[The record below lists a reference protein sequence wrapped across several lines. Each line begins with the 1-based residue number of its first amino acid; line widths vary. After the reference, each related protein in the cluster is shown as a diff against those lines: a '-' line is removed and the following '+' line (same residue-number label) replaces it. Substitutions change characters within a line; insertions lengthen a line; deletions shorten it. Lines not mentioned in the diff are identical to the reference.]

1 MSDLPSYLLAPSD
14 SLPDQPADVRRW
26 TGLYGSAFAL
36 TIHEAALARSGPI
49 LVIAKSSQQAHF
61 LLQEILFFSGADYPV
76 DIFPDYETLIYDSF
90 SPHQDIVSDRLK
102 LLSRDFTGRSIV
114 IAPISTLLM
123 KLPPRAFL
131 IGHNLR
137 ISVGDRLNLT
147 DLRRQLEAA
156 AYRVVD
162 TVVER
167 GEFTVRGAV
176 LDLYPMGAHTP
187 FRIEL
192 FDDDVDS
199 IRTFDPDTQL
209 STGAISA
216 IDTLPAREVP
226 LTKEG
231 INRFQDHWHLTFGG
245 NPRSC
250 PIYQDVS
257 SGLAP
262 AGIEYYL
269 PLFFDK
275 TETLF
280 DYLPDQLLI
289 MSDPL
294 SDPIERFWENARNRY
309 ESLRYNLERP
319 ILPPEQ
325 LLLRED
331 DFRATLKNYPRIDHL
346 EEAGARAFDFM
357 SIAVP
362 DVSIDDQAKDPFHRL
377 RARLDTADQRIL
389 ICAESPGRRELI
401 DQLLRQAGWSP
412 TLVDSWQS
420 FLSSDATLTL
430 AIAPTARSLNLPEKS
445 LIVLSE
451 AQLFGERVL
460 QARRRQKE
468 RDQADELVVRS
479 LTELSEGAPVVH
491 QEHGVGRYQGLVTL
505 AIDDQSNE
513 FLSLLYQDE
522 ATLYVP
528 VADLH
533 LISRYTGADA
543 DLAPWHRLG
552 SDVWEKAKRK
562 AAEQIRDVAA
572 ELLEIYA
579 RREAKQGLALPPP
592 DADYERFARGFPFE
606 ETADQLSAIEAVIS
620 DLCSPK
626 PTDRLICGDVGFG
639 KTEVAMRAAFLA
651 VQAGKQ
657 VAILVPT
664 TLLAEQHLQSFQD
677 RFADWPVKIE
687 SISRFKSRKE
697 QDAVIETLANG
708 RTDIVIG
715 THALIQDQVRFHD
728 LGLLIIDE
736 EHRFGVRQKERIKSL
751 RANVDVLAMTATPI
765 PRTLNLSMTGLRDLS
780 IIATPPARR
789 LSIKTFIRPKD
800 LAVVK
805 EAIQRELLRGGQV
818 YYLHNEVKDI
828 EQCADELKQLVPE
841 ARVLVG
847 HGQMREKELEQ
858 VMSDF
863 YHQRANILVCTTI
876 IETGIDIPNANTI
889 IMDRADKF
897 GLAQIHQLRG
907 RVGRSHH
914 QAYAYLLIPEKSRM
928 SRDAEQRLEAIAGA
942 EDLGAGFIL
951 ATHDMEI
958 RGAGE
963 LLGESQTGNMTAIG
977 FGLYMDM
984 LDRAVKAFKDGKQIN
999 LEAPIE
1005 DSTEIKLHLPALIPE
1020 PYLPDVHMRLVLYK
1034 RIANAADTQALRA
1047 LQVEMI
1053 DRFGLLP
1060 DPLKNL
1066 FRVTELKL
1074 QAERLGITKIDF
1086 GPRGGKIDFAQDTQ
1100 VSPDRIITLVQT
1112 QSQRYRFASANQLAI
1127 VDNIADREQRFK
1139 HIEDL
1144 LQHFQAA

>member
-36 TIHEAALARSGPI
+36 AIHEAALARSGPI

-76 DIFPDYETLIYDSF
+76 DIFPDYETLIYDGF

-102 LLSRDFTGRSIV
+102 LLSRDFTGRSII

-123 KLPPRAFL
+123 RLPPRAFL

-231 INRFQDHWHLTFGG
+231 ISRFQDHWHLTFGG

-430 AIAPTARSLNLPEKS
+430 AIAPTDRSLNLPEKS

-715 THALIQDQVRFHD
+715 THALIQDQVR
-728 LGLLIIDE
+728 
-736 EHRFGVRQKERIKSL
+736 
-751 RANVDVLAMTATPI
+751 
-765 PRTLNLSMTGLRDLS
+765 
-780 IIATPPARR
+780 
-789 LSIKTFIRPKD
+789 
-800 LAVVK
+800 
-805 EAIQRELLRGGQV
+805 
-818 YYLHNEVKDI
+818 
-828 EQCADELKQLVPE
+828 
-841 ARVLVG
+841 
-847 HGQMREKELEQ
+847 
-858 VMSDF
+858 
-863 YHQRANILVCTTI
+863 
-876 IETGIDIPNANTI
+876 
-889 IMDRADKF
+889 
-897 GLAQIHQLRG
+897 
-907 RVGRSHH
+907 
-914 QAYAYLLIPEKSRM
+914 
-928 SRDAEQRLEAIAGA
+928 
-942 EDLGAGFIL
+942 
-951 ATHDMEI
+951 
-958 RGAGE
+958 
-963 LLGESQTGNMTAIG
+963 
-977 FGLYMDM
+977 
-984 LDRAVKAFKDGKQIN
+984 
-999 LEAPIE
+999 
-1005 DSTEIKLHLPALIPE
+1005 
-1020 PYLPDVHMRLVLYK
+1020 
-1034 RIANAADTQALRA
+1034 
-1047 LQVEMI
+1047 
-1053 DRFGLLP
+1053 
-1060 DPLKNL
+1060 
-1066 FRVTELKL
+1066 
-1074 QAERLGITKIDF
+1074 
-1086 GPRGGKIDFAQDTQ
+1086 
-1100 VSPDRIITLVQT
+1100 
-1112 QSQRYRFASANQLAI
+1112 
-1127 VDNIADREQRFK
+1127 
-1139 HIEDL
+1139 
-1144 LQHFQAA
+1144 

>member
-123 KLPPRAFL
+123 RLPPRAFL

-928 SRDAEQRLEAIAGA
+928 TRDAEQRLEAIAGA

>member
-76 DIFPDYETLIYDSF
+76 DIFPDYETLIYDGF

-715 THALIQDQVRFHD
+715 THALIQDQVRFRD

-928 SRDAEQRLEAIAGA
+928 TRDAEQRLEAIAGA

>member
-14 SLPDQPADVRRW
+14 SLPDQPTDVRRW

-36 TIHEAALARSGPI
+36 AIHEAALARSGPI

-76 DIFPDYETLIYDSF
+76 DIFPDYETLIYDGF

-102 LLSRDFTGRSIV
+102 LLSRDFTGRSII

-123 KLPPRAFL
+123 RLPPRAFL

-331 DFRATLKNYPRIDHL
+331 DFRARLKNYPRIDHL

-928 SRDAEQRLEAIAGA
+928 TRDAEQRLEAIAGA

>member
-1 MSDLPSYLLAPSD
+1 MSQLSPHFLVSRE
-14 SLPDQPADVRRW
+14 SLPDGDGDLKRW
-26 TGLYGSAFAL
+26 RTLEGSAFAL
-36 TIHEAALARSGPI
+36 AAHETALQSDGPVLI
-49 LVIAKSSQQAHF
+49 ISNSSQDAQWLA
-61 LLQEILFFSGADYPV
+61 QELAFFANQKYSI
-76 DIFPDYETLIYDSF
+76 DIFPDYETLIYDGF
-90 SPHQDIVSDRLK
+90 SPHQDIVSDRLR
-102 LLSRDFTGRSIV
+102 LLSRDFSERSIIIV
-114 IAPISTLLM
+114 PASTLLM
-123 KLPPRAFL
+123 KLPPKAFL
-131 IGHNLR
+131 IGHNLKLT
-137 ISVGDRLNLT
+137 VGDRLNIAH
-147 DLRRQLEAA
+147 LRRQLEAA
-156 AYRVVD
+156 AYRAVD
-162 TVVER
+162 AVVER

-176 LDLYPMGAHTP
+176 IDLYPMGAGTP
-187 FRIEL
+187 YRIEL
-192 FDDDVDS
+192 FDDDIES
-199 IRTFDPDTQL
+199 IRTFDPETQL
-209 STGAISA
+209 STGIVTS

-226 LTKEG
+226 LTRDG
-231 INRFQDHWHLTFGG
+231 IKHFQDQWHLTFGG
-245 NPRSC
+245 NPRQC
-250 PIYQDVS
+250 PVYEDVS
-257 SGLAP
+257 AGLAP

-269 PLFFDK
+269 PLFFSQ
-275 TETLF
+275 TETLL
-280 DYLPDQLLI
+280 DYLPEQLLVI
-289 MSDPL
+289 TDNIAT
-294 SDPIERFWENARNRY
+294 PIERFWHSAGSRY

-319 ILPPEQ
+319 ILMPQQ
-325 LLLRED
+325 LLLKQDELMAR
-331 DFRATLKNYPRIDHL
+331 LKNYPRIVRSEDAKTRTL
-346 EEAGARAFDFM
+346 SFDT
-357 SIAVP
+357 APAP
-362 DVSIDDQAKDPFHRL
+362 DLTIDDRAENPFHRL
-377 RARLDTADQRIL
+377 ADLLTAGTHRIL
-389 ICAESPGRRELI
+389 ICAETPGRRELI
-401 DQLLRQAGWSP
+401 NQMLRQAGWSP
-412 TLVDSWQS
+412 KSVDDWPS
-420 FLSSDATLTL
+420 FLDTDHPLCLS
-430 AIAPTARSLNLPEKS
+430 IAPIGRSLCLTAPR
-445 LIVLSE
+445 LIVLAE

-479 LTELSEGAPVVH
+479 LTELVEGAPVVH
-491 QEHGVGRYQGLVTL
+491 QEHGVGRYQGLITL
-505 AIDDQSNE
+505 SIDNQANE

-543 DLAPWHRLG
+543 SLAPWHRLG
-552 SDVWEKAKRK
+552 SDTWEKAKRK

-579 RREAKQGLALPPP
+579 KREAKEGNALPAP
-592 DADYERFARGFPFE
+592 DTDYEQFARGFPFE
-606 ETADQLSAIEAVIS
+606 ETADQMAAIDAVIA

-687 SISRFKSRKE
+687 SVSRFKSRKA
-697 QDAVIETLANG
+697 QDAVVAALAKG
-708 RTDIVIG
+708 QVDIVIG
-715 THALIQDQVRFHD
+715 THALIQDHIRFQD

-736 EHRFGVRQKERIKSL
+736 EHRFGVRQKERIKAL

-780 IIATPPARR
+780 ISATPPARR
-789 LSIKTFIRPKD
+789 LSIKTFIRPRD
-800 LAVVK
+800 LAVIK
-805 EAIQRELLRGGQV
+805 EAVQRELLRGGQV
-818 YYLHNEVKDI
+818 YYLHNEVRDI
-828 EQCADELKQLVPE
+828 EQCADEIKQLVPE
-841 ARVLVG
+841 ARVLIG

-876 IETGIDIPNANTI
+876 IETGIDVPNANTI

-914 QAYAYLLIPEKSRM
+914 QAYAYLLTPDSKRIT
-928 SRDAEQRLEAIAGA
+928 RDAEQRLEAIASA

-963 LLGESQTGNMTAIG
+963 LLGESQTGNMTTIG

-984 LDRAVKAFKDGKQIN
+984 LDRAVKALKDGKQIN
-999 LEAPIE
+999 FETAVD

-1020 PYLPDVHMRLVLYK
+1020 DYLPDVQMRLVLYK
-1034 RIANAADTQALRA
+1034 RIANAEDSDTLRA

-1060 DPLKNL
+1060 ESIKNL
-1066 FRVTELKL
+1066 FRVTEMKL
-1074 QAERLGITKIDF
+1074 QAVKLGITKIDL
-1086 GPRGGKIDFAQDTQ
+1086 GPRGGKIDFSQE
-1100 VSPDRIITLVQT
+1100 TLVPAEKVIQLVQQ
-1112 QSQRYRFASANQLAI
+1112 QSHRYKFASANQLAI
-1127 VDNIADREQRFK
+1127 VDNIEDREQRFK

-1144 LQHFQAA
+1144 LEHFQAA

>member
-331 DFRATLKNYPRIDHL
+331 DFRARLKNYPRIDHL

-430 AIAPTARSLNLPEKS
+430 AIAPTDRSLNLPEKS

-928 SRDAEQRLEAIAGA
+928 TRDAEQRLEAIAGA

>member
-1 MSDLPSYLLAPSD
+1 M
-14 SLPDQPADVRRW
+14 R
-26 TGLYGSAFAL
+26 
-36 TIHEAALARSGPI
+36 
-49 LVIAKSSQQAHF
+49 
-61 LLQEILFFSGADYPV
+61 
-76 DIFPDYETLIYDSF
+76 
-90 SPHQDIVSDRLK
+90 
-102 LLSRDFTGRSIV
+102 
-114 IAPISTLLM
+114 
-123 KLPPRAFL
+123 LPPRAFL

-280 DYLPDQLLI
+280 NYLPDQLLI

-331 DFRATLKNYPRIDHL
+331 DFRARLKNYPRIDHL

-697 QDAVIETLANG
+697 QDAVIEKLANG

-928 SRDAEQRLEAIAGA
+928 TRDAEQRLEAIAGA

>member
-331 DFRATLKNYPRIDHL
+331 DFRARLKNYPRIDHL

-928 SRDAEQRLEAIAGA
+928 TRDAEQRLEAIAGA

-1127 VDNIADREQRFK
+1127 VDNVADREQRFK

>member
-131 IGHNLR
+131 SGHNLR

-176 LDLYPMGAHTP
+176 LDLYPMGAHNP

-331 DFRATLKNYPRIDHL
+331 DFRARLKNYPRIDHL

-928 SRDAEQRLEAIAGA
+928 TRDAEQRLEAIAGA

>member
-76 DIFPDYETLIYDSF
+76 DIFPDYETLIYDGF

-102 LLSRDFTGRSIV
+102 LLSRDFTGRSII

-123 KLPPRAFL
+123 RLPPRAFL

-331 DFRATLKNYPRIDHL
+331 DFRARLKNYPRIDHL

-928 SRDAEQRLEAIAGA
+928 TRDAEQRLEAIAGA

-1127 VDNIADREQRFK
+1127 VDNVADREQRFK

>member
-928 SRDAEQRLEAIAGA
+928 TRDAEQRLEAIAGA

>member
-26 TGLYGSAFAL
+26 SGLYGSAFAL
-36 TIHEAALARSGPI
+36 AIHEAALARSGPI

-76 DIFPDYETLIYDSF
+76 DIFPDYETLIYDGF

-102 LLSRDFTGRSIV
+102 LLSRDFTGRSII

-331 DFRATLKNYPRIDHL
+331 DFRARLKNYPRIDHL

-362 DVSIDDQAKDPFHRL
+362 DVSLDDQAKDPFHRL

-928 SRDAEQRLEAIAGA
+928 TRDAEQRLEAIAGA

>member
-1 MSDLPSYLLAPSD
+1 MSDLPSYLLAPPD
-14 SLPDQPADVRRW
+14 SLPDQPTDVRRW

-36 TIHEAALARSGPI
+36 AIHEAALARSGPI

-123 KLPPRAFL
+123 RLPPRAFL

-928 SRDAEQRLEAIAGA
+928 TRDAEQRLEAIAGA

>member
-36 TIHEAALARSGPI
+36 AIHEAALARSGPI

-61 LLQEILFFSGADYPV
+61 LLQEILFFSGADYSV

-928 SRDAEQRLEAIAGA
+928 TRDAEQRLEAIAGA

>member
-123 KLPPRAFL
+123 RLPPRAFL

-331 DFRATLKNYPRIDHL
+331 DFRARLKNYPRIDHL

-430 AIAPTARSLNLPEKS
+430 AIAPTARSLNLPDKS

-928 SRDAEQRLEAIAGA
+928 TRDAEQRLEAIAGA

>member
-362 DVSIDDQAKDPFHRL
+362 DVSLDDQAKDPFHRL

-928 SRDAEQRLEAIAGA
+928 TRDAEQRLEAIAGA

-1127 VDNIADREQRFK
+1127 VDNVADREQRFK

>member
-36 TIHEAALARSGPI
+36 AIHEAALARSGPI

-331 DFRATLKNYPRIDHL
+331 DFRARLKNYPRIDHL

-928 SRDAEQRLEAIAGA
+928 TRDAEQRLEAIAGA

-1127 VDNIADREQRFK
+1127 VDNVADREQRFK

>member
-123 KLPPRAFL
+123 RLPPRAFL

-331 DFRATLKNYPRIDHL
+331 DFRARLKNYPRIDHL

-928 SRDAEQRLEAIAGA
+928 TRDAEQRLEAIAGA

>member
-1 MSDLPSYLLAPSD
+1 MSDLPSYLLAPPD

-36 TIHEAALARSGPI
+36 AIHEAALARSGPI

-102 LLSRDFTGRSIV
+102 LLSRDFTGKSIV

-430 AIAPTARSLNLPEKS
+430 AIAPTARSLNLPDKS

-928 SRDAEQRLEAIAGA
+928 TRDAEQRLEAIAGA

>member
-36 TIHEAALARSGPI
+36 AIHEAALARSGPI

-102 LLSRDFTGRSIV
+102 LLSRDFTGRSII

-123 KLPPRAFL
+123 RLPPRAFL

-430 AIAPTARSLNLPEKS
+430 AIAPTDRSLNLPEKS

-928 SRDAEQRLEAIAGA
+928 TRDAEQRLEAIAGA

-1100 VSPDRIITLVQT
+1100 VSPDRIIALVQT

>member
-928 SRDAEQRLEAIAGA
+928 TRDAEQRLEAIAGA

-1127 VDNIADREQRFK
+1127 VDNVADREQRFK

>member
-123 KLPPRAFL
+123 RLPPRAFL

-331 DFRATLKNYPRIDHL
+331 DFRARLKNYPRIDHL

-362 DVSIDDQAKDPFHRL
+362 DVSLDDQAKDPFHRL

-928 SRDAEQRLEAIAGA
+928 TRDAEQRLEAIAGA

>member
-36 TIHEAALARSGPI
+36 AIHEAALARSGPI

-76 DIFPDYETLIYDSF
+76 DIFPDYETLIYDGF

-102 LLSRDFTGRSIV
+102 LLSRDFTGRSII

-123 KLPPRAFL
+123 RLPPRAFL

-331 DFRATLKNYPRIDHL
+331 DFRARLKNYPRIDHL

-697 QDAVIETLANG
+697 QDAVIEKLANG

-928 SRDAEQRLEAIAGA
+928 TRDAEQRLEAIAGA

>member
-76 DIFPDYETLIYDSF
+76 DIFPDYETLIYDGF

-102 LLSRDFTGRSIV
+102 LLSRDFTGRSII

-123 KLPPRAFL
+123 RLPPRAFL

-331 DFRATLKNYPRIDHL
+331 DFRARLKNYPRIDHL

-928 SRDAEQRLEAIAGA
+928 TRDAEQRLEAIAGA

>member
-331 DFRATLKNYPRIDHL
+331 DFRARLKNYPRIDHL

-362 DVSIDDQAKDPFHRL
+362 DVSLDDQAKDPFHRL

-928 SRDAEQRLEAIAGA
+928 TRDAEQRLEAIAGA

>member
-176 LDLYPMGAHTP
+176 LDLYPMGAHNP

-331 DFRATLKNYPRIDHL
+331 DFRARLKNYPRIDHL

-928 SRDAEQRLEAIAGA
+928 TRDAEQRLEAIAGA

-1112 QSQRYRFASANQLAI
+1112 QNQRYRFASANQLAI

>member
-36 TIHEAALARSGPI
+36 AIHEAALARSGPI

-928 SRDAEQRLEAIAGA
+928 TRDAEQRLEAIAGA

>member
-1 MSDLPSYLLAPSD
+1 MSDLPSYLLAPPD
-14 SLPDQPADVRRW
+14 SLPDQPTDVRRW

-36 TIHEAALARSGPI
+36 AIHEAALARSGPI

-76 DIFPDYETLIYDSF
+76 DIFPDYETLIYDGF

-102 LLSRDFTGRSIV
+102 LLSRDFTGRSII

-123 KLPPRAFL
+123 RLPPRAFL

-331 DFRATLKNYPRIDHL
+331 DFRARLKNYPRIDHL

-928 SRDAEQRLEAIAGA
+928 TRDAEQRLEAIAGA

>member
-362 DVSIDDQAKDPFHRL
+362 DVSLDDQAKDPFHRL

-928 SRDAEQRLEAIAGA
+928 TRDAEQRLEAIAGA

>member
-1 MSDLPSYLLAPSD
+1 
-14 SLPDQPADVRRW
+14 
-26 TGLYGSAFAL
+26 
-36 TIHEAALARSGPI
+36 
-49 LVIAKSSQQAHF
+49 
-61 LLQEILFFSGADYPV
+61 
-76 DIFPDYETLIYDSF
+76 
-90 SPHQDIVSDRLK
+90 
-102 LLSRDFTGRSIV
+102 
-114 IAPISTLLM
+114 M

-331 DFRATLKNYPRIDHL
+331 DFRARLKNYPRIDHL

-928 SRDAEQRLEAIAGA
+928 TRDAEQRLEAIAGA

>member
-331 DFRATLKNYPRIDHL
+331 DFRARLKNYPRIDHL

-928 SRDAEQRLEAIAGA
+928 TRDAEQRLEAIAGA

>member
-36 TIHEAALARSGPI
+36 AIHEAALARSGPI

-231 INRFQDHWHLTFGG
+231 ISRFQDHWHLTFGG

-430 AIAPTARSLNLPEKS
+430 AIAPTDRSLNLPEKS

-928 SRDAEQRLEAIAGA
+928 TRDAEQRLEAIAGA

>member
-36 TIHEAALARSGPI
+36 AIHEAALARSGPI

-430 AIAPTARSLNLPEKS
+430 AIAPTDRSLNLPEKS

-620 DLCSPK
+620 DL
-626 PTDRLICGDVGFG
+626 
-639 KTEVAMRAAFLA
+639 
-651 VQAGKQ
+651 
-657 VAILVPT
+657 
-664 TLLAEQHLQSFQD
+664 
-677 RFADWPVKIE
+677 
-687 SISRFKSRKE
+687 
-697 QDAVIETLANG
+697 
-708 RTDIVIG
+708 
-715 THALIQDQVRFHD
+715 
-728 LGLLIIDE
+728 
-736 EHRFGVRQKERIKSL
+736 
-751 RANVDVLAMTATPI
+751 
-765 PRTLNLSMTGLRDLS
+765 
-780 IIATPPARR
+780 
-789 LSIKTFIRPKD
+789 
-800 LAVVK
+800 
-805 EAIQRELLRGGQV
+805 
-818 YYLHNEVKDI
+818 
-828 EQCADELKQLVPE
+828 
-841 ARVLVG
+841 
-847 HGQMREKELEQ
+847 
-858 VMSDF
+858 
-863 YHQRANILVCTTI
+863 
-876 IETGIDIPNANTI
+876 
-889 IMDRADKF
+889 
-897 GLAQIHQLRG
+897 
-907 RVGRSHH
+907 
-914 QAYAYLLIPEKSRM
+914 
-928 SRDAEQRLEAIAGA
+928 
-942 EDLGAGFIL
+942 
-951 ATHDMEI
+951 
-958 RGAGE
+958 
-963 LLGESQTGNMTAIG
+963 
-977 FGLYMDM
+977 
-984 LDRAVKAFKDGKQIN
+984 
-999 LEAPIE
+999 
-1005 DSTEIKLHLPALIPE
+1005 
-1020 PYLPDVHMRLVLYK
+1020 
-1034 RIANAADTQALRA
+1034 
-1047 LQVEMI
+1047 
-1053 DRFGLLP
+1053 
-1060 DPLKNL
+1060 
-1066 FRVTELKL
+1066 
-1074 QAERLGITKIDF
+1074 
-1086 GPRGGKIDFAQDTQ
+1086 
-1100 VSPDRIITLVQT
+1100 
-1112 QSQRYRFASANQLAI
+1112 
-1127 VDNIADREQRFK
+1127 
-1139 HIEDL
+1139 
-1144 LQHFQAA
+1144 

>member
-331 DFRATLKNYPRIDHL
+331 DFRARLKNYPRIDHL

-362 DVSIDDQAKDPFHRL
+362 DVSLDDQAKDPFHRL

-928 SRDAEQRLEAIAGA
+928 TRDAEQRLEAIAGA

-1127 VDNIADREQRFK
+1127 VDNVADREQRFK

>member
-102 LLSRDFTGRSIV
+102 LLSRDFTGRSII

-928 SRDAEQRLEAIAGA
+928 TRDAEQRLEAIAGA

>member
-1 MSDLPSYLLAPSD
+1 MSDLPSYLLAPPD
-14 SLPDQPADVRRW
+14 SLPDQPTDVRRW

-36 TIHEAALARSGPI
+36 AIHEAALARSGPI

-928 SRDAEQRLEAIAGA
+928 TRDAEQRLEAIAGA

-1127 VDNIADREQRFK
+1127 VDNVADREQRFK

>member
-26 TGLYGSAFAL
+26 SGLYGSAFAL
-36 TIHEAALARSGPI
+36 AIHEAALARSGPI

-331 DFRATLKNYPRIDHL
+331 DFRARLKNYPRIDHL

-928 SRDAEQRLEAIAGA
+928 TRDAEQRLEAIAGA

-1127 VDNIADREQRFK
+1127 VDNVADREQRFK

>member
-36 TIHEAALARSGPI
+36 AIHEAALARSGPI

-76 DIFPDYETLIYDSF
+76 DIFPDYETLIYDGF

-102 LLSRDFTGRSIV
+102 LLSRDFTGRSII

-357 SIAVP
+357 SIVVP

-430 AIAPTARSLNLPEKS
+430 AIAPTDRSLNLPEKS

-928 SRDAEQRLEAIAGA
+928 TRDAEQRLEAIAGA

>member
-36 TIHEAALARSGPI
+36 AIHEAALARSGPI

-76 DIFPDYETLIYDSF
+76 DIFPDYETLIYDGF

-102 LLSRDFTGRSIV
+102 LLSRDFTGRSII

-123 KLPPRAFL
+123 RLPPRAFL

-430 AIAPTARSLNLPEKS
+430 AIAPTARSLNLPDKS

-928 SRDAEQRLEAIAGA
+928 TRDAEQRLEAIAGA